1 MSSKNSDITRRDFI
15 NGVAVGV
22 AGAALGGLSLK
33 EAAAA
38 EMAGT
43 GTSGASLRG
52 RIPPKPYPPTGARGS
67 DGFYGVAHEMAL
79 QWHTSW
85 GRHKSWGTSEDA
97 GS

>member
-15 NGVAVGV
+15 NGVAGGI

-38 EMAGT
+38 EIGGT

-52 RIPPKPYPPTGARGS
+52 RIPPKPDAPTGQGARSS
-67 DGFYGVAHEMAL
+67 DGYGVAHEMAL

-85 GRHKSWGTSEDA
+85 GTPEDA